1 MRDHGP
7 DVPPLLLEK
16 PEDLAGPVA
25 VRRLDADSPETGPG
39 QPAGVLPLL
48 ERPAEAPHPAT
59 HAGTDPRGDVAP
71 GDDIARRQ
79 PSAGGQDPVDV
90 REEEGTLIVDA
101 EVPGFKRDEIEVS
114 IENGMLHIVAE
125 RKPEEHKGTRHL
137 TERRYTRVERAF
149 TLPAEVDESKVQA
162 KLDNGVLHLEMPEV
176 EEKKAR
182 RIEVK

>member
-1 MRDHGP
+1 MERMFDRFFGP
-7 DVPPLLLEK
+7 LWPEK
-16 PEDLAGPVA
+16 TEEEL
-25 VRRLDADSPETGPG
+25 TG
-39 QPAGVLPLL
+39 VY
-48 ERPAEAPHPAT
+48 
-59 HAGTDPRGDVAP
+59 
-71 GDDIARRQ
+71 
-79 PSAGGQDPVDV
+79 PVDV